1 MSTERNIETV
11 RDFAVDHPDLLIIAA
26 EPTTDELF
34 VAYKGKAMFGKF
46 EGGVVARAVT
56 EEGFKAAWQQFSSQM
71 MASVGIDQDT
81 GGKFVNGVLDAV
93 QTIGE
98 SLSVNKTQHG
108 KSKTSRG
115 SRRGGRKNTV

>member
-1 MSTERNIETV
+1 METV
-11 RDFAVDHPDLLIIAA
+11 RDFAVDLPNTLIIAA
-26 EPTTDELF
+26 DPKTDELF
-34 VAYKGKAMFGKF
+34 VSYKGKAMFGKF

-56 EEGFKAAWQQFSSQM
+56 EDGFKSAWQQFSSQM
-71 MASVGIDQDT
+71 MATVGIDQDT

-98 SLSVNKTQHG
+98 SLSTNKAKHG

-115 SRRGGRKNTV
+115 SRRGGRKDTV

>member
-1 MSTERNIETV
+1 MSTTSKIESV
-11 RDFAVDHPDLLIIAA
+11 RDFAVDHPDLLTIAA
-26 EPTTDELF
+26 DPTTDELF
-34 VAYKGKAMFGKF
+34 VSYKGKAMFGKF

-56 EEGFKAAWQQFSSQM
+56 EEGFKGAWQQFSSQM

-98 SLSVNKTQHG
+98 SLSGNQTKHG

-115 SRRGGRKNTV
+115 SRRGGRKEAV